1 MNCHLC
7 GQDFLPVWTLS
18 NVWTRQTLCPTC
30 KIEFV
35 KRGECEGCE
44 DCGKPGPPLC
54 PDCQNWR
61 NQGRRLVTHPLF
73 LYQTQAK
80 AFMKRYKFLGDTAL
94 LDVFKTELKKVKVK
108 QDWIV
113 PIPLSP
119 ERLGERR
126 FNQAELIARMMRG
139 RVRLVL
145 ERTDGVAF
153 SHQTRYERLERDNPY
168 HVIQPVTGKTILLVD
183 DVYTTGITL
192 HQAAS
197 RLYEAGAKEI
207 SAVTLFRSV

>member
-1 MNCHLC
+1 MNCQLC
-7 GQDFLPVWTLS
+7 GQDFLPSWMLS

-35 KRGECEGCE
+35 KRGECE
-44 DCGKPGPPLC
+44 DCGKPGQVLC
-54 PDCQNWR
+54 SDCQNWSDR
-61 NQGRRLVTHPLF
+61 NQRLVTHPLF
-73 LYQTQAK
+73 LYQSHAK
-80 AFMKRYKFLGDTAL
+80 TFMKRYKFLGDTAL
-94 LDVFKTELKKVKVK
+94 LDVFKPELKKVKVK

-119 ERLGERR
+119 DRLRERR

-145 ERTDGVAF
+145 ERADGVAL
-153 SHQTRYERLERDNPY
+153 SHLTRHERLERDNPY
-168 HVIQPVTGKTILLVD
+168 RVIQPVTGKTILLVD